1 LYLPQDVWLEQNAD
15 WLEKQEKKRQQ
26 QEEAQGLAA
35 TVSAVSA
42 EEEAALQER
51 VAAVLRGEKPPLDP
65 LLSAAVGV
73 APSGR
78 AAKQRRSSAKGKGPG
93 GAAARLPEAATPL
106 EAAQSMLDANAKLSG
121 KVNYGVLKDLFLDTP
136 DGEARP
142 QQGGRGEGEGAEQ
155 NRGQRRL

>member
-1 LYLPQDVWLEQNAD
+1 VWLEQNAD

-93 GAAARLPEAATPL
+93 GGAAARLPEAATPL

-136 DGEARP
+136 DGE
-142 QQGGRGEGEGAEQ
+142 GGTSRAGSGKSRGGWKQEET
-155 NRGQRRL
+155 